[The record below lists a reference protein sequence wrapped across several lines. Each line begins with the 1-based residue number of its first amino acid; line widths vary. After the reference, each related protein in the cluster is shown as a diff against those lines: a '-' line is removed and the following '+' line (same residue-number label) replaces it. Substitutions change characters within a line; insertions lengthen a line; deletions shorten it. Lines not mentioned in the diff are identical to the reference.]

1 MMNNQPGI
9 LEPIPDHG
17 KYLFFDLL
25 TDGNVTHSLRMLAEL
40 ADGNDIVV
48 GIGES
53 LALRLG
59 ARVPGLKS
67 FPVLTRAHIDIP
79 STQSSLMCWLR
90 GTDQGDLFHQARRI
104 TALLAEGFV
113 ANDCIDTYKYGSGL
127 DLTGYEDGTEN
138 PIDQAAVDA
147 AIVSGKGPGLDG
159 SSFVAM
165 QQWLHNFD
173 SFGAMSEIQADNSI
187 GRRLK
192 DNVEL
197 EDAPDSAHV
206 KRTAQE
212 SFKPEAFMLRR
223 SMPWSSTDTKGGL
236 FFSAFGTSVNAF
248 EAQLARMIG
257 DEDGITDA
265 LFEFSRPVSG
275 SYFWCPPLHEGRLD
289 LRAISL

>member
-1 MMNNQPGI
+1 MMNSQPGI
-9 LEPIPDHG
+9 LEPIPNHG

-25 TDGNVTHSLRMLAEL
+25 SGGNAAQSLRLLAEVV
-40 ADGNDIVV
+40 DGDDIVV
-48 GIGES
+48 GIGRS

-67 FPVLTRAHIDIP
+67 FPVRSRAHIDIP

-90 GTDQGDLFHQARRI
+90 GTDPGDLFHRARRVR
-104 TALLAEGFV
+104 ALLEEGFV
-113 ANDCIDTYKYGSGL
+113 ASDCVDTFKYGSGL

-138 PIDQAAVDA
+138 PTGQAAVDA
-147 AIVSGKGPGLDG
+147 AIVNGKGPGLDG

-165 QQWLHNFD
+165 QQWLHD
-173 SFGAMSEIQADNSI
+173 FGKFEALSAIQADNSI

-192 DNVEL
+192 DNIEL
-197 EDAPDSAHV
+197 EDAPESAHV

-257 DEDGITDA
+257 DEDGISDA
-265 LFEFSRPVSG
+265 LFKFTRPISG
-275 SYFWCPPLHEGRLD
+275 SYFWCPPLHEGRID